1 MVAIGVEL
9 LFPVLFLAA
18 LAAIARATL
27 GSWLA
32 PGAFFPLFWTGL
44 FVLCLGVNQY
54 YPMWA
59 PALWWINF
67 SLLLFYLGS
76 LGGKLRRKSL
86 SEPQGERV
94 PLDLPHL
101 QRVTVICSVVGIL
114 YILFRERYA
123 PDLLD
128 KPPSWYQIF
137 LGVLYAAPLFGGI
150 LFADQTSWR
159 ARAIALF
166 SLLPA
171 MFYAVAS
178 LGRSQLVL
186 GIFFWAAAYW
196 GTRTYRSHGKVR
208 LLSFQMAALG
218 VLFLIFAYVV
228 GAVLGRLRD
237 VGQLPLDERLASYG
251 DVLHQADLGRDLE
264 AFRGSVFGHP
274 YSFSYYLNRTID
286 FPPTPRL
293 GAYVF
298 AGPLDLLGIVQR
310 APFENFTLD
319 SGVESNV
326 YTLFR
331 PPIEDF
337 GLLGS
342 FVSFLVAGV
351 IAGVSY
357 SRIESGDIRW
367 LPVMTMFYPHVMV
380 VGGLFFVYN
389 SFVLAYVLLAAYLIV
404 LNRRRG
410 HRTAWV
416 APRNSI
422 HPAPHSAAARRGSSG
437 SDSATYSAGGSEC
450 VPQS

>member
-1 MVAIGVEL
+1 MIGVEL

-18 LAAIARATL
+18 VAAIARATL
-27 GSWLA
+27 GSFLA
-32 PGAFFPLFWTGL
+32 PGAFFALFWTGL
-44 FVLCLGVNQY
+44 CVLCLGVNQY
-54 YPMWA
+54 YPIWA
-59 PALWWINF
+59 PALWWINL

-76 LGGKLRRKSL
+76 LAGKLRRSSL
-86 SEPQGERV
+86 SEPQGERA
-94 PLDLPHL
+94 PLELPHL
-101 QRVTVICSVVGIL
+101 KRVTVICSVVGII

-137 LGVLYAAPLFGGI
+137 LGALYAAPLFGGI

-159 ARAIALF
+159 ARTIALL

-171 MFYAVAS
+171 MFYAVTS
-178 LGRSQLVL
+178 LGRSQMVL

-196 GTRTYRSHGKVR
+196 GTRTYRAHGKVR
-208 LLSFQMAALG
+208 LLNLQMAALA

-237 VGQLPLDERLASYG
+237 VGHLPLQERLASYG
-251 DVLHQADLGRDLE
+251 NVLQRADLERDLE
-264 AFRGSVFGHP
+264 SFRGSVFGHP

-298 AGPLDLLGIVQR
+298 AGPLDLLGIVER
-310 APFENFTLD
+310 IPFENFTLD

-337 GLLGS
+337 GLVGS
-342 FVSFLVAGV
+342 FLSFFVAGV

-357 SRIESGDIRW
+357 SRIVSGDFRW

-389 SFVLAYVLLAAYLIV
+389 SFLLAYLFLAGYLIIAC
-404 LNRRRG
+404 RRRA
-410 HRTAWV
+410 HQSAPV
-416 APRNSI
+416 APRISI
-422 HPAPHSAAARRGSSG
+422 GPAPDLGAAGRVPAGT
-437 SDSATYSAGGSEC
+437 DSRTYSAGGSKC